1 MIEPSNI
8 SPGLVD
14 SYSLLIVGYHVQREI
29 SLYWEPQN
37 HGQQATTF
45 SLCSPATAAPTEIKP
60 VMESKTL
67 ITAVVLR
74 SSFTKNIDHKIY
86 NRYHESMNQSFTTL
100 NPLISYLCYINMFLP
115 LRDMPGLPRLG
126 TANCCQLDGV
136 QPTPSSNLVSRA
148 LTGQIHRKPM
158 ETNPETLQNQWK
170 AQDFFKCRSS
180 CLLLFLHF
188 EDSATFPDVLDSQ
201 RLSAWPGYNVVPL
214 QLEVVKKSHLLTKQ
228 PITSAWKE
236 PHQVQSY
243 LRPIFRLVTACI

>member
-14 SYSLLIVGYHVQREI
+14 SYSLLIVGYHVYREI

-74 SSFTKNIDHKIY
+74 SSFTKNINYKIY

-126 TANCCQLDGV
+126 TANCC
-136 QPTPSSNLVSRA
+136 
-148 LTGQIHRKPM
+148 
-158 ETNPETLQNQWK
+158 
-170 AQDFFKCRSS
+170 
-180 CLLLFLHF
+180 
-188 EDSATFPDVLDSQ
+188 
-201 RLSAWPGYNVVPL
+201 
-214 QLEVVKKSHLLTKQ
+214 
-228 PITSAWKE
+228 
-236 PHQVQSY
+236 
-243 LRPIFRLVTACI
+243 